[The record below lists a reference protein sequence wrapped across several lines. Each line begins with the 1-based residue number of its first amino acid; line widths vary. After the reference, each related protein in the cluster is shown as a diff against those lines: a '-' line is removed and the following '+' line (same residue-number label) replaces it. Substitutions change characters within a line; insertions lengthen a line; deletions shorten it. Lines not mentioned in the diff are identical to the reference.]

1 MRHFLAASLLGLTL
15 FGCQPSVPRVAV
27 EDIPAPANATVVLK
41 LGDNLRAV
49 GAAAYGHERFSG
61 FVARLNGI
69 ADPER
74 VMAGATLKLPSL
86 SIAFRDAGLDPRYQP
101 AINVLAKSCTDF
113 HAVLPAY
120 LNARN
125 VSGVGAGHFAI
136 SSDLQRK
143 LAACADGID
152 AACRVLRSPPAPH
165 AAPKMTIA
173 QFTQVS
179 DGIRELARGSIDGYG
194 YDYDLVGQRFGLA
207 FTNAIVWTQSGHR

>member
-1 MRHFLAASLLGLTL
+1 
-15 FGCQPSVPRVAV
+15 
-27 EDIPAPANATVVLK
+27 
-41 LGDNLRAV
+41 
-49 GAAAYGHERFSG
+49 
-61 FVARLNGI
+61 
-69 ADPER
+69 
-74 VMAGATLKLPSL
+74 MAGATLKLPSL

-152 AACRVLRSPPAPH
+152 AACRILRSPPAPH

-173 QFTQVS
+173 QFTQM
-179 DGIRELARGSIDGYG
+179 GLRTAMETAKAWELAPREHLIAGRVVDEIRDRLKFLCAVGL
-194 YDYDLVGQRFGLA
+194 DYLNLQRSAATL
-207 FTNAIVWTQSGHR
+207 